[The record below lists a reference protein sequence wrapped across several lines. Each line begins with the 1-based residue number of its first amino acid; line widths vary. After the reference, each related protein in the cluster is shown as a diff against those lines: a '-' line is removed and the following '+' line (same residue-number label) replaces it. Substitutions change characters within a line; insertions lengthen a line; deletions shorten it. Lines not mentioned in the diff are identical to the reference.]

1 MKIIITAILVF
12 LGLSVFSQ
20 IQLSLLNGQQKTL
33 ESYLYRS
40 DEGIDYLQY
49 SYYNKNRKLKTS
61 YSDCEDIYSLNI
73 NGKDTIFY
81 YPTEEGEFSLPE
93 MTQVVSAR
101 QLAIKDY
108 NPWWSFASGVVV
120 GCGSMFISTDGM
132 TKVVVPILYTIG
144 MGFAKPRENYIYNH
158 YDYARGDEW
167 FVYGYQNAGRKKIF
181 SKTLLG
187 EVTGL
192 FLAGAIVGT
201 LHIIE
206 NK

>member
-1 MKIIITAILVF
+1 MKIFVTAIL
-12 LGLSVFSQ
+12 LLSGLTAFCQ

-33 ESYLYRS
+33 ESFLYRS

-49 SYYNKNRKLKTS
+49 SYVKENGKLKTS
-61 YSDCEDIYSLNI
+61 YVDCEDVYSLNI
-73 NGKDTIFY
+73 NGRDTIFY
-81 YPTEEGEFSLPE
+81 YPTEDGEFTLPE

-101 QLAIKDY
+101 QLAIKEY
-108 NPWWSFASGVVV
+108 NPWWAFPTGVIV
-120 GCGSMFISTDGM
+120 GCGSMFIPTDGM
-132 TKVVVPILYTIG
+132 TKLVVPILYTVG
-144 MGFAKPRENYIYNH
+144 MGFAKPREKYIYNH

-192 FLAGAIVGT
+192 FLAGAIAGT
-201 LHIIE
+201 LYIIE